1 MEVCVIVIGVEKAV
15 ANCLAMGAAT
25 IRAAKSVFNDMDL
38 MIYQI

>member
-1 MEVCVIVIGVEKAV
+1 MCVIGVEKAV
-15 ANCLAMGAAT
+15 ANCLAMGAA